1 MNRLSNWAL
10 GLCAAFFVIIA
21 ATGIDLITS
30 RIGVGLVGLGVA
42 LCVVSILRLVNP
54 PLSSRPW
61 LTIFSLLG
69 AGYLVGR
76 ALMGGPE
83 GLAVHDVALV
93 LSAIGIYLSVTS
105 TGRGVRGFWIILL
118 AILVAVNV
126 GLAISQSVLEN
137 PFYFW
142 QPGGSDESHAIGLF
156 AHYNAFASFL
166 NGTVFFFLSY
176 TFFGRNVA
184 ARWACALLS
193 LGLIVTLVMSQSRGG
208 WLSFVVGGSLWMVL
222 LILFLKQRRSKLLGI
237 ISIAVVLLGVGG
249 IVSSVWVVQRI
260 TEKRVEKYEEN
271 TGRKV
276 EAKVSDGGRVAFQQM
291 GFEIFLDSP
300 VVGGGARAF
309 SYRALEKWDPDT
321 LELWMGDPEFAHNE
335 FIQLL
340 SDYGLVGFVLV
351 LALLFIHGI
360 LGVINLVSE
369 DDRDSG
375 LSIWQL
381 GAAGGLVAM
390 LCQSYFSFI
399 FHFPACVVLC
409 AFQLAILAS
418 QSKEKSKSR
427 PVFRFT
433 ELVIGIGGL
442 GVAAAL
448 AFLGINFFKG
458 YMLSKEAVQKLTAAE
473 SVEDVFTGLET
484 LEKAGDRSW
493 DPKSFE
499 IVARRA
505 MLEANTALQG
515 NDPAVAEKFNLRAKA
530 AFERSLE
537 LNPNFSAALAG
548 LPRVEDALG
557 NHAAAEEGH
566 QKAMKLIWAREIK
579 LRPYFHAARSSFLQ
593 ALKSDNDAI
602 ALDLLREAKSRIL
615 KRREIL
621 EPRRE
626 LDEEKEIRRIIQAW
640 LNYYEGR
647 AIFQRGNDIWIN
659 AKPRNPE
666 LALAFL
672 LEAQT
677 RYQLSEKLVKGK
689 DPRWEREAK
698 QLKFSVETLEAA
710 QYQPVKLSEEQIGN
724 AIEKEAVLDS
734 NPTTR

>member
-54 PLSSRPW
+54 PQSSRPW

-83 GLAVHDVALV
+83 GLAVHDIALV

-105 TGRGVRGFWIILL
+105 TGRGVRGFWIVLL
-118 AILVAVNV
+118 AILVALNV
-126 GLAISQSVLEN
+126 GLAISQSVLES

-418 QSKEKSKSR
+418 QSKEKPKNR

-458 YMLSKEAVQKLTAAE
+458 YLLSKEAVQKLTAAE

-626 LDEEKEIRRIIQAW
+626 LDEEKEIRGIIQAW

>member
-54 PLSSRPW
+54 PQSSRPW

-83 GLAVHDVALV
+83 GLAVHDIALV

-118 AILVAVNV
+118 AILVALNV
-126 GLAISQSVLEN
+126 GLAISQSVLES

-418 QSKEKSKSR
+418 QSKEKPKNR

-458 YMLSKEAVQKLTAAE
+458 YLLSKEAVQKLTAAE

-626 LDEEKEIRRIIQAW
+626 LDEEKEIRGIIQAW

-677 RYQLSEKLVKGK
+677 RYQLSEELVKGK

>member
-1 MNRLSNWAL
+1 ML
-10 GLCAAFFVIIA
+10 
-21 ATGIDLITS
+21 
-30 RIGVGLVGLGVA
+30 
-42 LCVVSILRLVNP
+42 
-54 PLSSRPW
+54 
-61 LTIFSLLG
+61 
-69 AGYLVGR
+69 
-76 ALMGGPE
+76 
-83 GLAVHDVALV
+83 LAVVGMA
-93 LSAIGIYLSVTS
+93 
-105 TGRGVRGFWIILL
+105 
-118 AILVAVNV
+118 NV
-126 GLAISQSVLEN
+126 GLAFSQLGLEN
-137 PFYFW
+137 SFYFW
-142 QPGGSDESHAIGLF
+142 QSGGADEGHAIGLF

-176 TFFGRNVA
+176 TFFGRNFA

-193 LGLIVTLVMSQSRGG
+193 VGLIVCLVMSQSRGG

-222 LILFLKQRRSKLLGI
+222 LVLFLKQRRSKFLGI
-237 ISIAVVLLGVGG
+237 VSIAVVALGVGG
-249 IVSSVWVVQRI
+249 IVSSVWMVQRI
-260 TEKRVEKYEEN
+260 TEKRVEKYEED

-300 VVGGGARAF
+300 AVGGGARAF

-340 SDYGLVGFVLV
+340 SDYGLVGFALI
-351 LALLFIHGI
+351 LILLFIHGI
-360 LGVINLVSE
+360 VGVINLVSE

-418 QSKEKSKSR
+418 RSKRR

-433 ELVIGIGGL
+433 ELTIGIGGL
-442 GVAAAL
+442 AVAAAL
-448 AFLGINFFKG
+448 VILGVNFSKG
-458 YMLSKEAVQKLTAAE
+458 YVLSKTAIGQLTVAE
-473 SVEDVFTGLET
+473 SADEVFMGLET
-484 LEKAGDRSW
+484 LEEAGDRSW

-499 IVARRA
+499 IVAQRA
-505 MLEANTALQG
+505 MSEANAALEEK
-515 NDPAVAEKFNLRAKA
+515 DSDLAEKFNLRAKA
-530 AFERSLE
+530 AFERALE

-557 NHAAAEEGH
+557 NHVAAQEGH

-593 ALKSDNDAI
+593 ALKSDDEAT
-602 ALDLLREAKSRIL
+602 AMDLLREAKSRIL
-615 KRREIL
+615 KRRKIL

-626 LDEEKEIRRIIQAW
+626 LDEEKEVRGIIQAW

-689 DPRWEREAK
+689 DLRFEKEAK

-710 QYQPVKLSEEQIGN
+710 QYQPVKLSKEQIRN
-724 AIEKEAVLDS
+724 AIEQEAVLDS
-734 NPTTR
+734 DSTTR

>member
-54 PLSSRPW
+54 PQSSRPW

-351 LALLFIHGI
+351 LVLLFIHGI

-418 QSKEKSKSR
+418 QSKEKPKNR

-458 YMLSKEAVQKLTAAE
+458 YLLSKEAVQKLTAAE

-615 KRREIL
+615 RRREIL

-626 LDEEKEIRRIIQAW
+626 LDEEKEIRGIIQAW

>member
-1 MNRLSNWAL
+1 MRVL
-10 GLCAAFFVIIA
+10 
-21 ATGIDLITS
+21 
-30 RIGVGLVGLGVA
+30 
-42 LCVVSILRLVNP
+42 NP
-54 PLSSRPW
+54 PQSSRPW

-83 GLAVHDVALV
+83 GLAVHDVTLV
-93 LSAIGIYLSVTS
+93 LSAIGVYLSVSS
-105 TGRGVRGFWIILL
+105 TGKGARSLWIMLL
-118 AILVAVNV
+118 AIVGIANV
-126 GLAISQSVLEN
+126 GLAISQSALEN
-137 PFYFW
+137 SFYFW
-142 QPGGSDESHAIGLF
+142 QSGGADEGHAIGLF

-176 TFFGRNVA
+176 VFFGRNVA

-193 LGLIVTLVMSQSRGG
+193 LGLIVCLVMSQSRGG

-222 LILFLKQRRSKLLGI
+222 LILFLKQRRSKFLGI
-237 ISIAVVLLGVGG
+237 VSIAVVALGIGG
-249 IVSSVWVVQRI
+249 IVSSVWMVQRI
-260 TEKRVEKYEEN
+260 TENRVEKYEEA

-300 VVGGGARAF
+300 IVGGGARAF

-335 FIQLL
+335 FVQLL
-340 SDYGLVGFVLV
+340 SDYGLVGFALI
-351 LALLFIHGI
+351 LILLFIHGI
-360 LGVINLVSE
+360 VGVINLVNE

-418 QSKEKSKSR
+418 RSEEKSKRR

-448 AFLGINFFKG
+448 VFLGVSFFKG
-458 YMLSKEAVQKLTAAE
+458 YVLSKEAVGQLTAAE
-473 SVEDVFTGLET
+473 SADEVFIGLET
-484 LEKAGDRSW
+484 LEEAGDRSW

-505 MLEANTALQG
+505 MSEANDALQRK
-515 NDPAVAEKFNLRAKA
+515 DPAIAQKFNLRAKA
-530 AFERSLE
+530 AFERALE

-557 NHAAAEEGH
+557 NHVAAEEGH
-566 QKAMKLIWAREIK
+566 QKAMK
-579 LRPYFHAARSSFLQ
+579 
-593 ALKSDNDAI
+593 
-602 ALDLLREAKSRIL
+602 
-615 KRREIL
+615 
-621 EPRRE
+621 
-626 LDEEKEIRRIIQAW
+626 
-640 LNYYEGR
+640 
-647 AIFQRGNDIWIN
+647 
-659 AKPRNPE
+659 
-666 LALAFL
+666 
-672 LEAQT
+672 
-677 RYQLSEKLVKGK
+677 
-689 DPRWEREAK
+689 
-698 QLKFSVETLEAA
+698 
-710 QYQPVKLSEEQIGN
+710 
-724 AIEKEAVLDS
+724 
-734 NPTTR
+734 

>member
-42 LCVVSILRLVNP
+42 LCIVSILRLVNP
-54 PLSSRPW
+54 PQSSRPW

-118 AILVAVNV
+118 AILVALNV
-126 GLAISQSVLEN
+126 GLAISQSVLES

-166 NGTVFFFLSY
+166 NGTIFFFLSY

-418 QSKEKSKSR
+418 QSKEKPKNR

-458 YMLSKEAVQKLTAAE
+458 YLLSKEAVQKLMAAE

-626 LDEEKEIRRIIQAW
+626 LDEEKEIRGIIQAW

>member
-54 PLSSRPW
+54 PQSSRPW

-83 GLAVHDVALV
+83 GLAVHDIALV

-118 AILVAVNV
+118 AILVALNV
-126 GLAISQSVLEN
+126 GLAISQSVLES

-418 QSKEKSKSR
+418 QSKEKPKNR

-458 YMLSKEAVQKLTAAE
+458 YLLSKEAVQKLTAAE

-626 LDEEKEIRRIIQAW
+626 LDEEKEIRGIIQAW

-689 DPRWEREAK
+689 DSRWEREAK

>member
-237 ISIAVVLLGVGG
+237 VSIAVVLLGVGG

-351 LALLFIHGI
+351 LVLLFIHGI
-360 LGVINLVSE
+360 VGVINLVSE
-369 DDRDSG
+369 DDRDPG

-381 GAAGGLVAM
+381 GADGGLVAM
-390 LCQSYFSFI
+390 LCKSYFSFI

-458 YMLSKEAVQKLTAAE
+458 YMLSKEAVQKLAAAE

-689 DPRWEREAK
+689 DPRWEKEAK
-698 QLKFSVETLEAA
+698 QLKFSVGTLEAA

>member
-1 MNRLSNWAL
+1 MNKLSNLAL
-10 GLCAAFFVIIA
+10 GLCAVFFAIIA
-21 ATGIDLITS
+21 VTGIDLITS
-30 RIGVGLVGLGVA
+30 RIGVGLAGLGLT
-42 LCVVSILRLVNP
+42 LCVVSILRVLNP
-54 PLSSRPW
+54 PQGSRPW

-76 ALMGGPE
+76 ALLGGPE

-93 LSAIGIYLSVTS
+93 LSAIGIYLSVS
-105 TGRGVRGFWIILL
+105 SAGREVRGFWIMLL
-118 AILVAVNV
+118 AIVGMANV
-126 GLAISQSVLEN
+126 GLAFSQLGLEN
-137 PFYFW
+137 SFYFW
-142 QPGGSDESHAIGLF
+142 QSGGADEGHAIGLF

-193 LGLIVTLVMSQSRGG
+193 VGLIVCLVMSQSRGG

-222 LILFLKQRRSKLLGI
+222 LILFLKQRRSKFLGI
-237 ISIAVVLLGVGG
+237 VSIAVVALGVGG
-249 IVSSVWVVQRI
+249 IVSSVWMVQRI
-260 TEKRVEKYEEN
+260 TEKRVEKYEED

-276 EAKVSDGGRVAFQQM
+276 EAKVSDGGRMAFQQM

-340 SDYGLVGFVLV
+340 SDYGLVGFVLI
-351 LALLFIHGI
+351 LILLLIHGI
-360 LGVINLVSE
+360 VGVINLVSE

-418 QSKEKSKSR
+418 RSKRR

-433 ELVIGIGGL
+433 ELTIGIGGL
-442 GVAAAL
+442 AVAAAL
-448 AFLGINFFKG
+448 VFLGVNFFKG
-458 YMLSKEAVQKLTAAE
+458 YVLSKTAIGQLAAAE
-473 SVEDVFTGLET
+473 SADEVFRGLET
-484 LEKAGDRSW
+484 LEEAGDRSW

-505 MLEANTALQG
+505 MLEANAALEEK
-515 NDPAVAEKFNLRAKA
+515 DSALAEKFNLRAKA
-530 AFERSLE
+530 AFDRALE

-557 NHAAAEEGH
+557 NHVAAEEGH
-566 QKAMKLIWAREIK
+566 RKAMKLIWAREIK

-593 ALKSDNDAI
+593 ALKSDNEAT
-602 ALDLLREAKSRIL
+602 AMDLLREAKSRIL
-615 KRREIL
+615 KRRKIL

-626 LDEEKEIRRIIQAW
+626 LDEEKEIRGIIQAW

-659 AKPRNPE
+659 GNPRNPE

-689 DPRWEREAK
+689 DLRFGKEAK

-710 QYQPVKLSEEQIGN
+710 QYQPVKLSKEQIRN
-724 AIEKEAVLDS
+724 AIGQEAVLDS
-734 NPTTR
+734 DSTTR

>member
-54 PLSSRPW
+54 PQSSRPW

-83 GLAVHDVALV
+83 GLAVHDIALV

-118 AILVAVNV
+118 AILVALNV
-126 GLAISQSVLEN
+126 GLAISQSVLES

-237 ISIAVVLLGVGG
+237 VSIAVVLLGVGG

-418 QSKEKSKSR
+418 QSKEKPKNR

-458 YMLSKEAVQKLTAAE
+458 YLLSKEAVQKLTAAE

-593 ALKSDNDAI
+593 ALKSDNDAV

-626 LDEEKEIRRIIQAW
+626 LDEEKEIRGIIQAW

>member
-1 MNRLSNWAL
+1 M
-10 GLCAAFFVIIA
+10 
-21 ATGIDLITS
+21 
-30 RIGVGLVGLGVA
+30 
-42 LCVVSILRLVNP
+42 
-54 PLSSRPW
+54 
-61 LTIFSLLG
+61 
-69 AGYLVGR
+69 
-76 ALMGGPE
+76 
-83 GLAVHDVALV
+83 
-93 LSAIGIYLSVTS
+93 
-105 TGRGVRGFWIILL
+105 LL
-118 AILVAVNV
+118 AIVGIVNV
-126 GLAISQSVLEN
+126 GLAISQSALEN
-137 PFYFW
+137 SFYFW
-142 QPGGSDESHAIGLF
+142 QSGGADEDHAMGLF

-176 TFFGRNVA
+176 VFFGRNVA

-193 LGLIVTLVMSQSRGG
+193 VGLIVCLVMSQSRGG

-222 LILFLKQRRSKLLGI
+222 LVLFLKQRRSKFLGI
-237 ISIAVVLLGVGG
+237 VSIAVVALGVGG
-249 IVSSVWVVQRI
+249 IVSSVWMVQRI
-260 TEKRVEKYEEN
+260 TEKRVEKYEED

-276 EAKVSDGGRVAFQQM
+276 EAKVSDGGRMAFQQM

-340 SDYGLVGFVLV
+340 SDYGLVGFALI
-351 LALLFIHGI
+351 LILLFIHGI
-360 LGVINLVSE
+360 VGVINLVSE

-418 QSKEKSKSR
+418 RSKSQ
-427 PVFRFT
+427 PVFRFA
-433 ELVIGIGGL
+433 ELMIGIGGL
-442 GVAAAL
+442 AVAAAL
-448 AFLGINFFKG
+448 VILGVNFSKG
-458 YMLSKEAVQKLTAAE
+458 YVLSKTAIGQLTVAE
-473 SVEDVFTGLET
+473 SADEVFMGLET
-484 LEKAGDRSW
+484 LEEAGDRSW

-505 MLEANTALQG
+505 MSEANAALEEK
-515 NDPAVAEKFNLRAKA
+515 DSDLAEKFNLRAKA
-530 AFERSLE
+530 AFERALE

-557 NHAAAEEGH
+557 NHVAAQEGH

-593 ALKSDNDAI
+593 ALKSDDEAT
-602 ALDLLREAKSRIL
+602 AMDLLREAKSRIL
-615 KRREIL
+615 KRRKIL

-626 LDEEKEIRRIIQAW
+626 LDEEKEIRGIIQAW

-659 AKPRNPE
+659 GNPRNPE

-689 DPRWEREAK
+689 DLRFGKEAK

-710 QYQPVKLSEEQIGN
+710 QYQPVKLSKEQIRN
-724 AIEKEAVLDS
+724 AIGQEAVLDS
-734 NPTTR
+734 DSTTR

>member
-126 GLAISQSVLEN
+126 GLAISQSVLES

-237 ISIAVVLLGVGG
+237 VSIAVVLLGVGG

-351 LALLFIHGI
+351 LVLLFIHGI
-360 LGVINLVSE
+360 VGVINLVSE
-369 DDRDSG
+369 DDRDPG

-458 YMLSKEAVQKLTAAE
+458 YMLSKEAVQKLAAAE

-689 DPRWEREAK
+689 DPRWEKEAK

>member
-237 ISIAVVLLGVGG
+237 VSIAVVLLGVGG

-351 LALLFIHGI
+351 LVLLFIHGI
-360 LGVINLVSE
+360 VGVINLVSE
-369 DDRDSG
+369 DDRDPG

-458 YMLSKEAVQKLTAAE
+458 YMLSKEAVQKLAAAE

-593 ALKSDNDAI
+593 ALKSDNGAI

-689 DPRWEREAK
+689 DPRWEKEAK
-698 QLKFSVETLEAA
+698 QLKFSVGTLEAA

>member
-42 LCVVSILRLVNP
+42 LCIVSILRLVNP
-54 PLSSRPW
+54 PQSSRPW

-69 AGYLVGR
+69 AGYLMGR

-83 GLAVHDVALV
+83 GLAVHDIALV

-118 AILVAVNV
+118 AILVALNV
-126 GLAISQSVLEN
+126 GLAISQSVLES

-418 QSKEKSKSR
+418 QSKEKPKNR

-458 YMLSKEAVQKLTAAE
+458 YLLSKEAVQKLMVAE

-626 LDEEKEIRRIIQAW
+626 LDEEKEIRGIIQAW

>member
-1 MNRLSNWAL
+1 
-10 GLCAAFFVIIA
+10 
-21 ATGIDLITS
+21 
-30 RIGVGLVGLGVA
+30 
-42 LCVVSILRLVNP
+42 
-54 PLSSRPW
+54 
-61 LTIFSLLG
+61 
-69 AGYLVGR
+69 
-76 ALMGGPE
+76 
-83 GLAVHDVALV
+83 
-93 LSAIGIYLSVTS
+93 
-105 TGRGVRGFWIILL
+105 
-118 AILVAVNV
+118 
-126 GLAISQSVLEN
+126 
-137 PFYFW
+137 
-142 QPGGSDESHAIGLF
+142 
-156 AHYNAFASFL
+156 
-166 NGTVFFFLSY
+166 
-176 TFFGRNVA
+176 
-184 ARWACALLS
+184 
-193 LGLIVTLVMSQSRGG
+193 
-208 WLSFVVGGSLWMVL
+208 MVL

-418 QSKEKSKSR
+418 QSKEKPKNR

-458 YMLSKEAVQKLTAAE
+458 YLLSKEAVQKLTAQNQWKMFLRD
-473 SVEDVFTGLET
+473 SKHWRKLVTGRGT
-484 LEKAGDRSW
+484 QS
-493 DPKSFE
+493 
-499 IVARRA
+499 
-505 MLEANTALQG
+505 
-515 NDPAVAEKFNLRAKA
+515 
-530 AFERSLE
+530 
-537 LNPNFSAALAG
+537 
-548 LPRVEDALG
+548 
-557 NHAAAEEGH
+557 
-566 QKAMKLIWAREIK
+566 
-579 LRPYFHAARSSFLQ
+579 
-593 ALKSDNDAI
+593 
-602 ALDLLREAKSRIL
+602 LLRLLPGVRCWRPIPRCKATIL
-615 KRREIL
+615 LLLKNLTFGRKRL
-621 EPRRE
+621 
-626 LDEEKEIRRIIQAW
+626 LSVH
-640 LNYYEGR
+640 LN
-647 AIFQRGNDIWIN
+647 
-659 AKPRNPE
+659 
-666 LALAFL
+666 
-672 LEAQT
+672 
-677 RYQLSEKLVKGK
+677 
-689 DPRWEREAK
+689 
-698 QLKFSVETLEAA
+698 
-710 QYQPVKLSEEQIGN
+710 
-724 AIEKEAVLDS
+724 
-734 NPTTR
+734 

>member
-42 LCVVSILRLVNP
+42 LCIVSILRLVNP
-54 PLSSRPW
+54 PQSSRPW

-118 AILVAVNV
+118 AILVALNV
-126 GLAISQSVLEN
+126 GLAISQSVLES

-193 LGLIVTLVMSQSRGG
+193 LGMIVTLVMSQSRGG

-418 QSKEKSKSR
+418 QSKEKPKNR

-458 YMLSKEAVQKLTAAE
+458 YLLSKEAVQKLMAAE

-626 LDEEKEIRRIIQAW
+626 LDEEKEIRGIIQAW

>member
-1 MNRLSNWAL
+1 MNKLSNLAL
-10 GLCAAFFVIIA
+10 GLCAVFFVIIA
-21 ATGIDLITS
+21 ITGIDLITS
-30 RIGVGLVGLGVA
+30 RIGVGLAGLGLT
-42 LCVVSILRLVNP
+42 LCVVSILRVLNP
-54 PLSSRPW
+54 PQGSRPW

-76 ALMGGPE
+76 ALLGGPE

-93 LSAIGIYLSVTS
+93 LSAIGIYLSVS
-105 TGRGVRGFWIILL
+105 SAGREVRGFWIMLL
-118 AILVAVNV
+118 AVVGMANV
-126 GLAISQSVLEN
+126 GLAFSQLGLGNS
-137 PFYFW
+137 FYFW
-142 QPGGSDESHAIGLF
+142 QSGGADEGHAIGLF

-176 TFFGRNVA
+176 TFFGRNFA

-193 LGLIVTLVMSQSRGG
+193 VGLIVCLVMSQSRGG

-222 LILFLKQRRSKLLGI
+222 LVLFLKQRRSKFLGI
-237 ISIAVVLLGVGG
+237 VSIAVVALGVGG
-249 IVSSVWVVQRI
+249 IVSSVWMVQRI
-260 TEKRVEKYEEN
+260 TEKRVEKYEED

-300 VVGGGARAF
+300 AVGGGARAF

-340 SDYGLVGFVLV
+340 SDYGLVGFALI
-351 LALLFIHGI
+351 LILLFIHGI
-360 LGVINLVSE
+360 VGVINLVSE

-418 QSKEKSKSR
+418 RSKSQ
-427 PVFRFT
+427 PVFRFA
-433 ELVIGIGGL
+433 ELMIGIGGL
-442 GVAAAL
+442 AVAAAL
-448 AFLGINFFKG
+448 VILGVNFSKG
-458 YMLSKEAVQKLTAAE
+458 YVLSKTAIGQLTVAE
-473 SVEDVFTGLET
+473 SADEVFMGLET
-484 LEKAGDRSW
+484 LEEAGDRSW

-505 MLEANTALQG
+505 MSEANAALEEK
-515 NDPAVAEKFNLRAKA
+515 DSDLAEKFNLRAKA
-530 AFERSLE
+530 AFERALE

-557 NHAAAEEGH
+557 NHVAAQEGH

-593 ALKSDNDAI
+593 ALKSDDEAT
-602 ALDLLREAKSRIL
+602 AMDLLREAKSRIL
-615 KRREIL
+615 KRRKIL

-626 LDEEKEIRRIIQAW
+626 LDEEKEVRGIIQAW

-689 DPRWEREAK
+689 DLRFEKEAK

-710 QYQPVKLSEEQIGN
+710 QYQPVKLSKEQIRN
-724 AIEKEAVLDS
+724 AIEQEAVLDS
-734 NPTTR
+734 DSTTR

>member
-10 GLCAAFFVIIA
+10 GLCAAFFVSIA

-237 ISIAVVLLGVGG
+237 VSIAVVLLGVGG

-351 LALLFIHGI
+351 LVLLFIHGI
-360 LGVINLVSE
+360 VGVINLVSE
-369 DDRDSG
+369 DDRDPG

-593 ALKSDNDAI
+593 ALKSDNGAI

-689 DPRWEREAK
+689 DPRWEKEAK

>member
-237 ISIAVVLLGVGG
+237 VSIAVVLLGVGG

-351 LALLFIHGI
+351 LVLLFIHGI
-360 LGVINLVSE
+360 VGVINLVSE
-369 DDRDSG
+369 DDRDPG

-689 DPRWEREAK
+689 DPRWEKEAK

>member
-1 MNRLSNWAL
+1 MNKLSNLAL
-10 GLCAAFFVIIA
+10 GLCAVFFVIIA
-21 ATGIDLITS
+21 VTGIDLITS
-30 RIGVGLVGLGVA
+30 RIGVGLAGLGLT
-42 LCVVSILRLVNP
+42 LCVVSILRVLNP
-54 PLSSRPW
+54 PQGSRPW

-76 ALMGGPE
+76 ALLGGPE
-83 GLAVHDVALV
+83 GLAIHDVALV
-93 LSAIGIYLSVTS
+93 LSAIGIYLSVS
-105 TGRGVRGFWIILL
+105 SAGREVRGFWIMLL
-118 AILVAVNV
+118 AVVGMANV
-126 GLAISQSVLEN
+126 GLAFSQLGLEN
-137 PFYFW
+137 SFYFW
-142 QPGGSDESHAIGLF
+142 QSGGADEGHAIGLF

-176 TFFGRNVA
+176 TFFGRNFA

-193 LGLIVTLVMSQSRGG
+193 VGLIVCLVMSQSRGG

-222 LILFLKQRRSKLLGI
+222 LVLFLKQRRSKFLGI
-237 ISIAVVLLGVGG
+237 VSIAVVALGVGG
-249 IVSSVWVVQRI
+249 IVSSVWMVQRI
-260 TEKRVEKYEEN
+260 TEKRVEKYEED

-300 VVGGGARAF
+300 AVGGGARAF

-340 SDYGLVGFVLV
+340 SDYGLVGFALI
-351 LALLFIHGI
+351 LILLFIHGI
-360 LGVINLVSE
+360 VGVINLVSE

-418 QSKEKSKSR
+418 RSKSQ
-427 PVFRFT
+427 PVFRFA
-433 ELVIGIGGL
+433 ELMIGIGGL
-442 GVAAAL
+442 AVAAAL
-448 AFLGINFFKG
+448 VILGVNFSKG
-458 YMLSKEAVQKLTAAE
+458 YVLSKTAIGQLTVAE
-473 SVEDVFTGLET
+473 SADEVFMGLET
-484 LEKAGDRSW
+484 LEEAGDRSW

-505 MLEANTALQG
+505 MSEANAALEEK
-515 NDPAVAEKFNLRAKA
+515 DSDLAEKFNLRAKA
-530 AFERSLE
+530 AFERALE

-557 NHAAAEEGH
+557 NHVAAQEGH

-593 ALKSDNDAI
+593 ALKSDDEAT
-602 ALDLLREAKSRIL
+602 AMDLLREAKSRIL
-615 KRREIL
+615 KRRKIL

-626 LDEEKEIRRIIQAW
+626 LDEEKEVRGIIQAW

-689 DPRWEREAK
+689 DLRFEKEAK

-710 QYQPVKLSEEQIGN
+710 QYQPVKLSKEQIRN
-724 AIEKEAVLDS
+724 AIEQEAVLDS
-734 NPTTR
+734 DSTTR

>member
-42 LCVVSILRLVNP
+42 LCIVSILRLVNP
-54 PLSSRPW
+54 PQSSRPW

-118 AILVAVNV
+118 AILVALNV
-126 GLAISQSVLEN
+126 GLAISQSVLES

-418 QSKEKSKSR
+418 QSKEKPKNR

-458 YMLSKEAVQKLTAAE
+458 YLLSKEAVQKLMVAE

-515 NDPAVAEKFNLRAKA
+515 NDPAVTEKFNLRAKA

-626 LDEEKEIRRIIQAW
+626 LDEEKEIRGIIQAW

>member
-10 GLCAAFFVIIA
+10 GLCAAFFVSIA

-237 ISIAVVLLGVGG
+237 VSIAVVLLGVGG

-351 LALLFIHGI
+351 LVLLFIHGI
-360 LGVINLVSE
+360 VGVINLVSE
-369 DDRDSG
+369 DDRDPG

-689 DPRWEREAK
+689 DPRWEKEAK
-698 QLKFSVETLEAA
+698 QLKFSVGTLEAA

>member
-54 PLSSRPW
+54 PQSSRPW

-83 GLAVHDVALV
+83 GLAVHDIALV

-105 TGRGVRGFWIILL
+105 TGRGVRGFWIVLL
-118 AILVAVNV
+118 AILVALNV
-126 GLAISQSVLEN
+126 GLAISQSVLES

-300 VVGGGARAF
+300 AVGGGARAF

-418 QSKEKSKSR
+418 QSKEKPKNR

-458 YMLSKEAVQKLTAAE
+458 YLLSKEAVQKLTAAE

-548 LPRVEDALG
+548 LPRVEDELG

-626 LDEEKEIRRIIQAW
+626 LDEEKEIRGIIQAW

>member
-1 MNRLSNWAL
+1 MNKLSNLAL
-10 GLCAAFFVIIA
+10 GLCAVFFVIIA
-21 ATGIDLITS
+21 ITGIDLITS
-30 RIGVGLVGLGVA
+30 RIGVGLAGLGLT
-42 LCVVSILRLVNP
+42 LCVVSILRVLNP
-54 PLSSRPW
+54 PQGSRPW

-76 ALMGGPE
+76 ALLGGPE

-93 LSAIGIYLSVTS
+93 LSAIGIYLSVS
-105 TGRGVRGFWIILL
+105 SAGREVRGFWIMLL
-118 AILVAVNV
+118 AVVGMANV
-126 GLAISQSVLEN
+126 GLAFSQLGLEN
-137 PFYFW
+137 SFYFW
-142 QPGGSDESHAIGLF
+142 QSGGADEGHAIGLF

-176 TFFGRNVA
+176 TFFGRNFA

-193 LGLIVTLVMSQSRGG
+193 VGLIVCLVMSQSRGG

-222 LILFLKQRRSKLLGI
+222 LVLFLKQRRSKFLGI
-237 ISIAVVLLGVGG
+237 VSIAVVALGVGG
-249 IVSSVWVVQRI
+249 IVSSVWMVQRI
-260 TEKRVEKYEEN
+260 TEKRVEKYEED

-300 VVGGGARAF
+300 AVGGGARAF

-340 SDYGLVGFVLV
+340 SDYGLVGFALI
-351 LALLFIHGI
+351 LILLFIHGI
-360 LGVINLVSE
+360 VGVINLVSE

-418 QSKEKSKSR
+418 RSKSQ
-427 PVFRFT
+427 PVFRFA
-433 ELVIGIGGL
+433 ELMIGIGGL
-442 GVAAAL
+442 AVAAAL
-448 AFLGINFFKG
+448 VILGVNFSKG
-458 YMLSKEAVQKLTAAE
+458 YVLSKTAIGQLTVAE
-473 SVEDVFTGLET
+473 SADEVFMGLET
-484 LEKAGDRSW
+484 LEEAGDRSW

-505 MLEANTALQG
+505 MSEANAALEEK
-515 NDPAVAEKFNLRAKA
+515 DSDLAEKFNLRAKA
-530 AFERSLE
+530 AFERALE

-557 NHAAAEEGH
+557 NHVAAQEGH

-593 ALKSDNDAI
+593 ALKSDDEAT
-602 ALDLLREAKSRIL
+602 AMDLLREAKSRIL
-615 KRREIL
+615 KRRKIL

-626 LDEEKEIRRIIQAW
+626 LDEEKEVRGIIQAW

-689 DPRWEREAK
+689 DLRFEKEAK

-710 QYQPVKLSEEQIGN
+710 QYQPVKLSKEQIRN
-724 AIEKEAVLDS
+724 AIEREAVLDS
-734 NPTTR
+734 DSTTR

>member
-1 MNRLSNWAL
+1 MNKLSNLAL
-10 GLCAAFFVIIA
+10 GLCAVFFVIIA
-21 ATGIDLITS
+21 VTGIDLITS
-30 RIGVGLVGLGVA
+30 RIGVGLAGLGLT
-42 LCVVSILRLVNP
+42 LCVVSILRVLNP
-54 PLSSRPW
+54 PQGSRPW

-76 ALMGGPE
+76 ALLGGPE

-93 LSAIGIYLSVTS
+93 LSAIGIYLSVS
-105 TGRGVRGFWIILL
+105 SAGREVRGFWIMLL
-118 AILVAVNV
+118 AVVGMANV
-126 GLAISQSVLEN
+126 GLAFSQLGLEN
-137 PFYFW
+137 SFYFW
-142 QPGGSDESHAIGLF
+142 QSGGADEGHAIGLF

-176 TFFGRNVA
+176 TFFGRNFA

-193 LGLIVTLVMSQSRGG
+193 VGLIVCLVMSQSRGG

-222 LILFLKQRRSKLLGI
+222 LVLFLKQRRSKFLGI
-237 ISIAVVLLGVGG
+237 VSIAVVALGVGG
-249 IVSSVWVVQRI
+249 IVSSVWMVQRI
-260 TEKRVEKYEEN
+260 TEKRVEKYEED

-300 VVGGGARAF
+300 AVGGGARAF

-340 SDYGLVGFVLV
+340 SDYGLVGFALI
-351 LALLFIHGI
+351 LILLFIHGI
-360 LGVINLVSE
+360 VGVINLVSE

-418 QSKEKSKSR
+418 RSKSQ
-427 PVFRFT
+427 PVFRFA
-433 ELVIGIGGL
+433 ELMIGIGGL
-442 GVAAAL
+442 AVAAAL
-448 AFLGINFFKG
+448 VILGVNFSKG
-458 YMLSKEAVQKLTAAE
+458 YVLSKTAIGQLTVAE
-473 SVEDVFTGLET
+473 SADEVFMGLET
-484 LEKAGDRSW
+484 LEEAGDRSW

-505 MLEANTALQG
+505 MSEANAALEEK
-515 NDPAVAEKFNLRAKA
+515 DSDLAEKFNLRAKA
-530 AFERSLE
+530 AFERALE

-557 NHAAAEEGH
+557 NHVAAQEGH

-593 ALKSDNDAI
+593 ALKSDDEAT
-602 ALDLLREAKSRIL
+602 AMDLLREAKSRIL
-615 KRREIL
+615 KRRKIL

-626 LDEEKEIRRIIQAW
+626 LDEEKEVRGIIQAW

-689 DPRWEREAK
+689 DLRFEKEAK

-710 QYQPVKLSEEQIGN
+710 QYQPVKLSKEQIRN
-724 AIEKEAVLDS
+724 AIEQEAVLDS
-734 NPTTR
+734 DSTTR

>member
-54 PLSSRPW
+54 PQSSRPW

-83 GLAVHDVALV
+83 GLAVHDIALV

-118 AILVAVNV
+118 AILVALNV
-126 GLAISQSVLEN
+126 GLAISQSVLES

-418 QSKEKSKSR
+418 QSKEKPKNR

-448 AFLGINFFKG
+448 AFLGINFLKG
-458 YMLSKEAVQKLTAAE
+458 YLLSKEAVQKLTAAE

-626 LDEEKEIRRIIQAW
+626 LDEEKEIRGIIQAW

>member
-42 LCVVSILRLVNP
+42 LCIVSILRLVNP
-54 PLSSRPW
+54 PQSSRPW

-118 AILVAVNV
+118 AILVALNV
-126 GLAISQSVLEN
+126 GLAISQSVLES

-418 QSKEKSKSR
+418 QSKEKPKNR

-458 YMLSKEAVQKLTAAE
+458 YLLSKEAVQKLMVAE

-515 NDPAVAEKFNLRAKA
+515 NDPAVTEKFNLRAKA

-626 LDEEKEIRRIIQAW
+626 LDEEKEIRGIIQAW

-734 NPTTR
+734 NPATR

>member
-54 PLSSRPW
+54 PQSSRPW

-83 GLAVHDVALV
+83 GLAVHDIALV

-105 TGRGVRGFWIILL
+105 TGRGVRGFWIVLL
-118 AILVAVNV
+118 AILVALNV
-126 GLAISQSVLEN
+126 GLAISQSVLES

-237 ISIAVVLLGVGG
+237 VSIAVVLLGVGG

-418 QSKEKSKSR
+418 QSKEKPKNR

-458 YMLSKEAVQKLTAAE
+458 YLLSKEAVQKLTAAE

-515 NDPAVAEKFNLRAKA
+515 DDPAVAEKFNLRAKA

-557 NHAAAEEGH
+557 NHTAAEEGH

-626 LDEEKEIRRIIQAW
+626 LDEEKEIRGIIQAW

>member
-10 GLCAAFFVIIA
+10 GLCAAFFVSIA

-237 ISIAVVLLGVGG
+237 VSIAVVLLGVGG

-351 LALLFIHGI
+351 LVLLFIHGI
-360 LGVINLVSE
+360 VGVINLVSE
-369 DDRDSG
+369 DDRDPG

-458 YMLSKEAVQKLTAAE
+458 YMLSKEAVQKLAAAE

-689 DPRWEREAK
+689 DPRWEKEAK
-698 QLKFSVETLEAA
+698 QLKFSVGTLEAA

>member
-1 MNRLSNWAL
+1 
-10 GLCAAFFVIIA
+10 
-21 ATGIDLITS
+21 
-30 RIGVGLVGLGVA
+30 
-42 LCVVSILRLVNP
+42 
-54 PLSSRPW
+54 
-61 LTIFSLLG
+61 
-69 AGYLVGR
+69 
-76 ALMGGPE
+76 
-83 GLAVHDVALV
+83 
-93 LSAIGIYLSVTS
+93 
-105 TGRGVRGFWIILL
+105 VRGFWIILL
-118 AILVAVNV
+118 AILVALNV
-126 GLAISQSVLEN
+126 GLAISQSVLES

-418 QSKEKSKSR
+418 QSKEKPKNR

-458 YMLSKEAVQKLTAAE
+458 YLLSKEAVQKLTAAE

-626 LDEEKEIRRIIQAW
+626 LDEEKEIRGIIQAW

>member
-1 MNRLSNWAL
+1 MNKLSNLAL
-10 GLCAAFFVIIA
+10 GLCAVFFVIIA
-21 ATGIDLITS
+21 ITGIDLITS
-30 RIGVGLVGLGVA
+30 RIGVGLAGLGLT
-42 LCVVSILRLVNP
+42 LCVVSILRVLNP
-54 PLSSRPW
+54 PQGSRPW

-76 ALMGGPE
+76 ALLGGPE

-93 LSAIGIYLSVTS
+93 LSAIGIYLSVS
-105 TGRGVRGFWIILL
+105 SAGREVRGFWIMLL
-118 AILVAVNV
+118 AVVGMANV
-126 GLAISQSVLEN
+126 GLAFSQLGLEN
-137 PFYFW
+137 SFYFW
-142 QPGGSDESHAIGLF
+142 QSGGADEGHAIGLF

-176 TFFGRNVA
+176 TFFGRNFA

-193 LGLIVTLVMSQSRGG
+193 VGLIVCLVMSQSRGG

-222 LILFLKQRRSKLLGI
+222 LVLFLKQRRSKFLGI
-237 ISIAVVLLGVGG
+237 VSIAVVALGVGG
-249 IVSSVWVVQRI
+249 IVSSVWMVQRI
-260 TEKRVEKYEEN
+260 TEKRVEKYEED

-276 EAKVSDGGRVAFQQM
+276 EAKVTDGGRVAFQQM

-300 VVGGGARAF
+300 AVGGGARAF

-340 SDYGLVGFVLV
+340 SDYGLVGFALI
-351 LALLFIHGI
+351 LILLFIHGI
-360 LGVINLVSE
+360 VGVINLVSE

-418 QSKEKSKSR
+418 RSKSQ
-427 PVFRFT
+427 PVFRFA
-433 ELVIGIGGL
+433 ELMIGIGGL
-442 GVAAAL
+442 AVAAAL
-448 AFLGINFFKG
+448 VILGVNFSKG
-458 YMLSKEAVQKLTAAE
+458 YVLSKTAIGQLTVAE
-473 SVEDVFTGLET
+473 SADEVFMGLET
-484 LEKAGDRSW
+484 LEEAGDRSW

-505 MLEANTALQG
+505 MSEANAALEEK
-515 NDPAVAEKFNLRAKA
+515 DSDLAEKFNLRAKA
-530 AFERSLE
+530 AFERALE

-557 NHAAAEEGH
+557 NHVAAQEGH

-593 ALKSDNDAI
+593 ALKSDDEAT
-602 ALDLLREAKSRIL
+602 AMDLLREAKSRIL
-615 KRREIL
+615 KRRKIL

-626 LDEEKEIRRIIQAW
+626 LDEEKEVRGIIQAW

-689 DPRWEREAK
+689 DLRFEKEAK

-710 QYQPVKLSEEQIGN
+710 QYQPVKLSKEQIRN
-724 AIEKEAVLDS
+724 AIEQEAVLDS
-734 NPTTR
+734 DSTTR

>member
-156 AHYNAFASFL
+156 AHYNAFASFV

-237 ISIAVVLLGVGG
+237 VSIAVVLLGVGG

-351 LALLFIHGI
+351 LVLLFIHGI
-360 LGVINLVSE
+360 VGVINLVSE
-369 DDRDSG
+369 DDRDPG

-593 ALKSDNDAI
+593 ALKSDNGAI

-689 DPRWEREAK
+689 DPRWEKEAK